1 MPSVLCD
8 HDSRD
13 ADDCR
18 PAGAPRGTYTG
29 LETDNV
35 PVPPNT
41 NLYVMWGGTFE
52 PFSPQEIKE
61 RYTNRGNYVRLV
73 RRAAQELRKQR
84 YILPEDYRKYVSD
97 AAHQPLW

>member
-8 HDSRD
+8 DESRD

-18 PAGAPRGTYTG
+18 PAGAPLGTYTG

-52 PFSPQEIKE
+52 PFSPEGLKE
-61 RYTNRGNYVRLV
+61 RYGTRSHYVQLV
-73 RRAAQELRKQR
+73 RRAAQELRQQG
-84 YILPEDYRKYVSD
+84 YILLEDYRRYVRE